1 MAAQALPYQPGAI
14 LHDAVVGAF
23 KARGLSFEAWC
34 AENGVVPS
42 AARNATY
49 GQSKGPKGKA
59 LLARMI
65 DAAGPEVVQA
75 AYLAR
80 LKSHVSD
87 LKSGA
92 A

>member
-1 MAAQALPYQPGAI
+1 MSAQALPYQPGAI
-14 LHDAVVGAF
+14 LHDAIVGAF

-34 AENGVVPS
+34 AENSVVPS
-42 AARNATY
+42 AARNVTF
-49 GQSKGPKGKA
+49 GQSKGPKGRA

-65 DAAGPEVVQA
+65 HAAGPEVVEA

-80 LKSHVSD
+80 LRAHVSD